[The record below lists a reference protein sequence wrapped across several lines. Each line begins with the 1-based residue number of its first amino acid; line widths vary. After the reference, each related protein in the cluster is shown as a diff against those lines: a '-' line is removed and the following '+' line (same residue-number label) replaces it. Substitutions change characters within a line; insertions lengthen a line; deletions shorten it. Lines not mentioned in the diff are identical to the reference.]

1 MIDGNQALFSKD
13 AHSDGDGGHLAI
25 WLDHG
30 GCVNVRLQ
38 SRTESYYL
46 KSDKKVEAGENASIA
61 FTFEADTLR
70 LYVNGALEDVAQG
83 FLTGMGGNAEDVVL
97 GASARRRK
105 DGADNL

>member
-1 MIDGNQALFSKD
+1 M
-13 AHSDGDGGHLAI
+13 
-25 WLDHG
+25 
-30 GCVNVRLQ
+30 
-38 SRTESYYL
+38 
-46 KSDKKVEAGENASIA
+46 
-61 FTFEADTLR
+61 R